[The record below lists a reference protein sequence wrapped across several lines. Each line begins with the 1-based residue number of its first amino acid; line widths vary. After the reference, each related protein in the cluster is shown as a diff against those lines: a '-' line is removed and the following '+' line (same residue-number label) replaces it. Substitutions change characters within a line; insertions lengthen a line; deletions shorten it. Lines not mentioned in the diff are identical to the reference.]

1 MLSRKFPT
9 SSENTAE
16 LVGQVKFSNL
26 LIVHLQRTAGSE
38 KLQRRSKLYPKGQLR
53 AGRSKRCPN
62 AMGQPK
68 VGNKLQIQPF
78 PKLNILAHHH

>member
-53 AGRSKRCPN
+53 AESRI
-62 AMGQPK
+62 
-68 VGNKLQIQPF
+68 VLQRNPWATVRV
-78 PKLNILAHHH
+78 PCKSGT

>member
-53 AGRSKRCPN
+53 AESRPANQSSFGSK
-62 AMGQPK
+62 PK
-68 VGNKLQIQPF
+68 TSL
-78 PKLNILAHHH
+78 

>member
-38 KLQRRSKLYPKGQLR
+38 KLQRRSKLYPKGQLW
-53 AGRSKRCPN
+53 A
-62 AMGQPK
+62 
-68 VGNKLQIQPF
+68 VHVTLQSTLSAQSCSSELRLDIRGAPEADWEF
-78 PKLNILAHHH
+78 